1 MAFLR
6 SIASVFQPR
15 EVKVVRERQ
24 ERSVKVTDVYI
35 AKIET
40 DQSGRSIW
48 INVNGLGSKFTIET
62 AQFWPLGTANY
73 RILNHPVL

>member
-40 DQSGRSIW
+40 DQSGRSI
-48 INVNGLGSKFTIET
+48 
-62 AQFWPLGTANY
+62 
-73 RILNHPVL
+73 